1 MSILLLCITAV
12 IGLSIFLTGEYIWR
26 QRMLQE
32 EYARKFV
39 HIAIGLFAASWPL
52 YLEWNDIRLISILL
66 AVGYIAIR
74 QLKLFKSVSS
84 VKRKTY
90 GEMFFAL
97 SFGLITLITDSTAIY
112 MLAVLVMTL
121 ADGLAAVAGTTF
133 GQDNSYKLF
142 GGTKSV
148 VGTATFF
155 LVTITLIAVFG
166 LYTSVVVPIGIS
178 LCVATIATVMENAG
192 VQGLDNLFIPLFI
205 TLVYTAVS

>member
-1 MSILLLCITAV
+1 MSILPLCFTALV
-12 IGLSIFLTGEYIWR
+12 GLGIFLLGEYLWR
-26 QRMLQE
+26 QRLLQE

-74 QLKLFKSVSS
+74 HLKLFQSVSS
-84 VKRKTY
+84 VKRNTY

-97 SFGLITLITDSTAIY
+97 SFGLITLFTDSTAIY

-121 ADGLAAVAGTTF
+121 ADGLAAVVGTTF
-133 GQDNSYKLF
+133 GHSNSYKLF

-148 VGTATFF
+148 VGSATFF

-178 LCVATIATVMENAG
+178 LCVAVIATVMENAG
-192 VQGLDNLFIPLFI
+192 ARGLDNLLIPLFI
-205 TLVYTAVS
+205 TLVFTAVS

>member
-12 IGLSIFLTGEYIWR
+12 IGLCIFLLGEYIWR
-26 QRMLQE
+26 QRLMQE
-32 EYARKFV
+32 EYVRKFV
-39 HIAIGLFAASWPL
+39 HIAIGLFAATWPL

-66 AVGYIAIR
+66 AIGYVVIR
-74 QLKLFKSVSS
+74 RLKLFKSVSS

-97 SFGLITLITDSTAIY
+97 SFGLITLFTDSTAIY

-121 ADGLAAVAGTTF
+121 ADGLAALVGTTF
-133 GQDNSYKLF
+133 GKSNSYKLF

-148 VGTATFF
+148 AGSAAFF

-178 LCVATIATVMENAG
+178 LSVAVIATVMENAG
-192 VQGLDNLFIPLFI
+192 VLGLDNLFIPLFI
-205 TLVYTAVS
+205 TLIYTAVS